1 MPPASVMIS
10 SPYDP
15 DARYAK
21 KHTTSWVGYKVHLTE
36 TCESN
41 QPHLIT
47 HVETT
52 LAPITDDQV
61 TQPIHEALKSQDL
74 LPNKHIV
81 DTGYLDAEL
90 LAQTKQEYEIELIG
104 PTRNDYHWQSA
115 EGKGF
120 AAANFSVDWEKQSV
134 ICPEGKMNSSWST
147 AVDKWGNEVVKIKF
161 ASSDCAVC
169 PSLNC
174 CTRSKRKRRTVTLRN
189 QPHYQALQAARQRE
203 TTTEFK
209 EEYARRAGI
218 EGTMSEGVRVHH
230 LRRTRYIGLE
240 KTHLQHLMTAVAIN
254 FKRLFSWLT
263 GVPLATTRVSS
274 FAQLMANPVAS

>member
-1 MPPASVMIS
+1 MIG

-15 DARYAK
+15 DAHYAK

-36 TCESN
+36 TCEPN

-52 LAPITDDQV
+52 KAPITDNQV
-61 TQPIHEALKSQDL
+61 TQLIHEALKTKNL
-74 LPNKHIV
+74 LPNKHLV
-81 DTGYLDAEL
+81 DTGYIDAEL
-90 LAQTKQEYEIELIG
+90 LAQTKQQYEMELIG
-104 PTRNDYHWQSA
+104 PTRDDYHWQSA

-120 AAANFSVDWEKQSV
+120 AAANFSVDWSKQSAT
-134 ICPEGKMNSSWST
+134 CPEGKTSSSWST

-161 ASSDCAVC
+161 ASFDCAGC
-169 PSLNC
+169 PSLHF
-174 CTRSKRKRRTVTLRN
+174 CTRSKRKRRTLTLRTQLN
-189 QPHYQALQAARQRE
+189 YQALQAARQRE

-230 LRRTRYIGLE
+230 LRRTRYIGLP

-254 FKRLFSWLT
+254 LKRLFNWLL
-263 GVPLATTRVSS
+263 GIPLATTRVSRYS
-274 FAQLMANPVAS
+274 QLMANSSAS